1 MWKGLTHQTCAC
13 RWTRLLRRQTLSIS
27 QRSVELLWSVHVW
40 LISRFLTPTDA
51 KQTTAAPL
59 TIAEE
64 MKQRMLRRQAAISGK
79 QDQLEQKR
87 DRDRFAKPVPVLTA
101 KEVTAP
107 SQPPP
112 PPPPAS
118 DYNEGK
124 RNKLPSVTMS
134 DDGSLDGG
142 SDSEV
147 EKASNDGEV
156 RGLQAGVLSF
166 GEVLN
171 AVVATRIL

>member
-1 MWKGLTHQTCAC
+1 LVGQK
-13 RWTRLLRRQTLSIS
+13 
-27 QRSVELLWSVHVW
+27 
-40 LISRFLTPTDA
+40 LTPTDA
-51 KQTTAAPL
+51 KQPAAAPL

-112 PPPPAS
+112 PPPPTS
-118 DYNEGK
+118 DFNEGK

-134 DDGSLDGG
+134 DDGSVDGG

-147 EKASNDGEV
+147 EKASNDDEV
-156 RGLQAGVLSF
+156 RDLLAGVLGF
-166 GEVLN
+166 GNVLTS
-171 AVVATRIL
+171 VARIL

>member
-1 MWKGLTHQTCAC
+1 
-13 RWTRLLRRQTLSIS
+13 
-27 QRSVELLWSVHVW
+27 
-40 LISRFLTPTDA
+40 
-51 KQTTAAPL
+51 
-59 TIAEE
+59 

-87 DRDRFAKPVPVLTA
+87 ERDRFAKPVPVLTA

-118 DYNEGK
+118 GYDEGK
-124 RNKLPSVTMS
+124 RNKLPSVAMS
-134 DDGSLDGG
+134 DDGSVDGDA
-142 SDSEV
+142 DSEV

-156 RGLQAGVLSF
+156 WGG
-166 GEVLN
+166 
-171 AVVATRIL
+171 AVARVADRPRT